1 MLSVLISQ
9 FCILFIEIISFIQGC
24 MFVCLQK
31 YIPMLWE
38 NRACT
43 DFLSHF
49 CEQSILFIK
58 CYESKSLFPCTIT
71 SNDVEF
77 ASTNPRMNEAC
88 QPCWTRNSGSAPGCS
103 LYCSTSWWCWWG
115 GPTRVWHCV
124 PWAGPERSPSET
136 SWSLAAPDKQPFSRH
151 MDTRTPFHSQYLIW
165 KVYIISIM

>member
-1 MLSVLISQ
+1 MLSLLISQ

-24 MFVCLQK
+24 MCVFVCKSTFTCFGRIVHIQIFYLFFVNK
-31 YIPMLWE
+31 AVNL
-38 NRACT
+38 
-43 DFLSHF
+43 FSH
-49 CEQSILFIK
+49 ILFIK

-115 GPTRVWHCV
+115 GPTRV
-124 PWAGPERSPSET
+124 
-136 SWSLAAPDKQPFSRH
+136 
-151 MDTRTPFHSQYLIW
+151 
-165 KVYIISIM
+165 